1 MFLEGLLNRGSMPV
15 LQQVMAFTQERH
27 EVLVNNISN
36 FDTVGYKMQD
46 LPVEE
51 FFSALDEA
59 SGDRDR
65 GGASRPLRMR
75 STSNLHWDQAGHLH
89 TEPVEIKNN
98 NILFHDG
105 NNRFVE
111 KQMSAMAKNALLHN
125 VSAELLRG
133 QYELLRTALRERL

>member
-27 EVLVNNISN
+27 EVLANNISN

-51 FFSALDEA
+51 FFGALDA
-59 SGDRDR
+59 AIADRDR
-65 GGASRPLRMR
+65 GGAGRPLRMR
-75 STSNLHWDQAGHLH
+75 STSNLHWDAVGRLH
-89 TEPVEIKNN
+89 AQPVEIENN
-98 NILFHDG
+98 NILFHDN

-111 KQMSAMAKNALLHN
+111 KQMSAMAQNALLHN

-133 QYELLRTALRERL
+133 QYESLQTAIRGRL

>member
-15 LQQVMAFTQERH
+15 LQQVMSFTQERH
-27 EVLVNNISN
+27 KVLANNISN

-59 SGDRDR
+59 ISERDW

-75 STSNLHWDQAGHLH
+75 STSKLRWDAVGRLHAQ
-89 TEPVEIKNN
+89 PVEIKNN

-133 QYELLRTALRERL
+133 QYESLRTALRERL

>member
-1 MFLEGLLNRGSMPV
+1 MPV

-27 EVLVNNISN
+27 EVLANNISN

-51 FFSALDEA
+51 FFESLDA
-59 SGDRDR
+59 AIADRDR

-75 STSNLHWDQAGHLH
+75 STSNLHWDRVGRLH
-89 TEPVEIKNN
+89 AQPVEIENN

-133 QYELLRTALRERL
+133 QYEMLRTALRERL

>member
-27 EVLVNNISN
+27 KVLANNISN
-36 FDTVGYKMQD
+36 LDTVGYKMQD
-46 LPVEE
+46 LPVAD
-51 FFSALDEA
+51 FFAALDEA
-59 SGDRDR
+59 IAEQGR
-65 GGASRPLRMR
+65 GGAGRPLRMR
-75 STSNLHWDQAGHLH
+75 STGNLHWDQAGRLH
-89 TEPVEIKNN
+89 AKPIEIKNN
-98 NILFHDG
+98 NILFHDN

-133 QYELLRTALRERL
+133 QYESLRTAIRERL

>member
-27 EVLVNNISN
+27 TVLANNVSN
-36 FDTVGYKMQD
+36 LDTVGYKMQD
-46 LPVEE
+46 LPVAE
-51 FFSALDEA
+51 FFEALDEA
-59 SGDRDR
+59 IADRDR
-65 GGASRPLRMR
+65 GGAGRPLRMR
-75 STSNLHWDQAGHLH
+75 STSNLHWDQVGRLQAR
-89 TEPVEIKNN
+89 PVEIKNN
-98 NILFHDG
+98 NILFHDD

-133 QYELLRTALRERL
+133 QYEMLRTALRERL